1 MTTVDIPA
9 PTVQPIV
16 AKGRPIPSPGS
27 MNVDWEERWDVDRL
41 RSYRLGR
48 AREALAASDLGA
60 MLLFDFNNIRY
71 VTSTH
76 IGEWAR
82 DKMTRYAFLSRGGDP
97 HVWDFGSAAKHH
109 RLNCPWLRTE
119 NVHAGMIG
127 LRGAVAPDAGLF
139 RAAAQEI
146 ARILRAEGSA
156 DMPLGVDVVEPPM
169 VAALEAEGLT
179 VRDAQQVM
187 LDAREVKSIDEII
200 LLNTACAMVDGAYQY
215 IAEHLKPGIR
225 ENELVADVTHR
236 LFEMGSE
243 HVDNINAV
251 SGERCSP
258 HPHVFSDRL
267 IRPGDQAFF
276 DIIHTFVG
284 YKTCYYRTFTVGSA
298 TDAQRDAYKQ
308 ARAWID
314 ASIELMRPGVGT
326 DEVASVWPKAEEFGF
341 SNEMECFGLQFGHS
355 VGLFLHER
363 PIISRL
369 NSIDHPVEIK
379 EGMVIALETYCPAKD
394 GYSAARIEEEVVVTA
409 DGPRVITRFPSDEL
423 FVANAY

>member
-1 MTTVDIPA
+1 MTTVEIPA

-16 AKGRPIPSPGS
+16 AQGRPIPSPGS

-41 RSYRLGR
+41 RTYRLGR
-48 AREALAASDLGA
+48 ASQALAASDLGA

-82 DKMTRYAFLSRGGDP
+82 DKMTRYALLSRGGDP
-97 HVWDFGSAAKHH
+97 HIWDFGSAAKHH

-119 NVHAGMIG
+119 NIHAGMIG

-139 RAAAQEI
+139 RQAAQEI
-146 ARILRAEGSA
+146 AGILRAEGAA

-215 IAEHLKPGIR
+215 IAEHLKPGVR

-298 TDAQRDAYKQ
+298 TDAQRDAYKK

-314 ASIELMRPGVGT
+314 ASIELMRPGTGT
-326 DEVASVWPKAEEFGF
+326 DQVASVWPKAEEFGF

-369 NSIDHPVEIK
+369 NSLDHPVEIK

-409 DGPRVITRFPSDEL
+409 EGPRVITRFPSDEL